1 MQQSQ
6 NPEENAWR
14 RIRRVARHAGRGVLE
29 HALQLHYA
37 AQSPT
42 TPQWA
47 RAVAYGALAYLVLP
61 ADAIPDL
68 IPGAGY
74 TDDMS
79 VLAAALTTIAMQITP
94 EIRVRAR
101 SRVGRLFGE

>member
-1 MQQSQ
+1 MQQRPYS
-6 NPEENAWR
+6 EENVWRKFR
-14 RIRRVARHAGRGVLE
+14 RIARHAGRGVLE

-37 AQSPT
+37 AQSPS

-47 RAVAYGALAYLVLP
+47 RGVAYGALAYLVLP
-61 ADAIPDL
+61 TDAIPDL